1 MAKNKIATNAP
12 HMLWKDRKRILGMPL
27 SFIRYSMSED
37 RLFFETGLLNLRS
50 EEILL
55 YRIRDVS
62 VTISLWQRFTGVGTV
77 TVSSTDKSVPLLAM
91 RDIKHPRQVKEL
103 LHTQVEKAKI
113 AYRVRYTEMMG
124 EGPGGPGGPGA
135 PGGFVDMDG
144 DGIPDMIEN

>member
-1 MAKNKIATNAP
+1 MAKTQMKTNVP
-12 HMLWKDRKRILGMPL
+12 TILWKDRKRILGMPL
-27 SFIRYSMSED
+27 SFIKYSMSED

-62 VTISLWQRFTGVGTV
+62 VTISFWQRFTGVGTV

-91 RDIKHPRQVKEL
+91 RDIKRPRQVKEL
-103 LHTQVEKAKI
+103 LHTQVERAKL

-124 EGPGGPGGPGA
+124 GDGPGGPGGH
-135 PGGFVDMDG
+135 VDMDN
-144 DGIPDMIEN
+144 DGIPDMLEY

>member
-1 MAKNKIATNAP
+1 MAKNKISSNVP

-62 VTISLWQRFTGVGTV
+62 VTISLWQRFTRVGTV

-124 EGPGGPGGPGA
+124 EGPGGGPGMPGGS
-135 PGGFVDMDG
+135 VDMDN
-144 DGIPDMIEN
+144 DGIPDMLEY

>member
-1 MAKNKIATNAP
+1 MAKKLTKNTPNII
-12 HMLWKDRKRILGMPL
+12 WKDRKRILGMPI

-62 VTISLWQRFTGVGTV
+62 VTISFWQRFTGVGTV
-77 TVSSTDKSVPLLAM
+77 TVTSTDKSVPLLAM
-91 RDIKHPRQVKEL
+91 RNIKQPREVKEL
-103 LHTQVEKAKI
+103 LHSQVEKAKL

-124 EGPGGPGGPGA
+124 GEGMPGG
-135 PGGFVDMDG
+135 PGGFVDMDN
-144 DGIPDMIEN
+144 DGVPDFFENA